1 MRPNL
6 YRGLPAGALFAIMC
20 LFFIPRLANAAPA
33 GSIDL
38 TNLDRT
44 CKPCADFFQFAVGS
58 WIKKNSIPASYPAY
72 SNFQKLADTNRDVL
86 HTILEKASKASNPLG
101 SNVQKI
107 GDYYGSCM
115 DAAGIQAAGLTPLQP
130 EFSETR
136 TIANAA
142 SLATQVARLQR
153 SGVDALFGFGSDP
166 DAKNSAMNIGVLTQG
181 GLGLPD
187 RDYYLN
193 DDQRSKSIRASYVAH
208 VQAMFTLAG
217 DSAAKS
223 AAEANSVMSIE
234 TNLAKNSLTRV
245 ARRDPVATYHKMT
258 FAQLQALA
266 PNFSWSDYMR
276 ASGLTMLADINVSEP
291 AFFKALS
298 EQLSNLPT
306 ADLQTYLRWHVLDAY
321 APTLPSAF
329 VDENFNFHGRV
340 LQGTK
345 ELQPRWRR
353 CVRATDIALGEALGQ
368 VYVAQTF
375 SPAAKARALRMVKN
389 IKEALRED
397 FSTLSWMTPQ
407 TRNRAVAKLDAFI
420 LKIGYPDKWRDY
432 SALTIS
438 RDSYAANVR
447 RASEFESARDI
458 GKIGHAVDRT
468 EWGMSTPTVNAYYN
482 PSINEIVFPAGI
494 LRPPFF
500 DPKADDAVNYG
511 GIGAVVG
518 HESTHG
524 FDDEGR
530 QYDLKGNLIDWWTLQ
545 DSAAF
550 NARASCIV
558 KQYDALTPLEGV
570 HENGKLVQGEAI
582 ADLGGL
588 TIAYKAFQKSMR
600 GKPRRLIDGFTPE
613 QRFFLS
619 WAQVWASN
627 ERPEYVRLLAQ
638 TDVHAYDKF
647 RVNATVANMPG
658 FAKAWFCPLNAAMV
672 RPPQQ
677 RCQIW

>member
-1 MRPNL
+1 MRRNL
-6 YRGLPAGALFAIMC
+6 SRSLRTGAVFAI
-20 LFFIPRLANAAPA
+20 LYLLFIPRSGNAGPA
-33 GSIDL
+33 GSIDV

-44 CKPCADFFQFAVGS
+44 CKPCADFYQFAVGN

-72 SNFQKLADTNRDVL
+72 SNFQKLADANRDVL
-86 HTILEKASKASNPLG
+86 HAILESASKTASPQG
-101 SNVQKI
+101 SNIQKI

-115 DAAGIQAAGLTPLQP
+115 DAAAIETAGLTPLQP
-130 EFSETR
+130 EFSE
-136 TIANAA
+136 IATVVDAA

-153 SGVDALFGFGSDP
+153 SGVNVLFGFGSDP
-166 DAKNSAMNIGVLTQG
+166 DAKNSTMNVAVLMQG

-193 DDQRSKSIRASYVAH
+193 DDQRSQAIRAAYVAH
-208 VQAMFTLAG
+208 VQAMFALAG
-217 DSAAKS
+217 DNTAKS

-234 TNLAKNSLTRV
+234 TELAKNALTRV

-266 PNFSWSDYMR
+266 PNFSWSDYVR
-276 ASGLTMLADINVSEP
+276 ASGLIKLADINVSEP

-298 EQLSNLPT
+298 AQLTNLPP

-329 VDENFNFHGRV
+329 VNENFNFHGRV

-368 VYVAQTF
+368 VYVSRAF

-389 IKEALRED
+389 IKKTLRED

-447 RASEFESARDI
+447 RASEFETARDM

-482 PSINEIVFPAGI
+482 PNINEIVFPAGI

-530 QYDLKGNLIDWWTLQ
+530 QYDLKGNLVDWWTPQ

-550 NARASCIV
+550 NARATCIV
-558 KQYDALTPLEGV
+558 KQYDALTPLQGV
-570 HENGKLVQGEAI
+570 HENGKLIQGEAI

-588 TIAYKAFQKSMR
+588 TIAYKAFERSMR

-647 RVNATVANMPG
+647 RVNATVANMSG

-672 RPPQQ
+672 RPTQQ

>member
-1 MRPNL
+1 MRRNVSRSL
-6 YRGLPAGALFAIMC
+6 RVVSFLAILCLLFV
-20 LFFIPRLANAAPA
+20 PRLGNAAPA

-44 CKPCADFFQFAVGS
+44 CKPCTDFYQFAVGS

-72 SNFQKLADTNRDVL
+72 SNFQKLSDSNRDVL
-86 HTILEKASKASNPLG
+86 RSILDDASKTDNPQG
-101 SNVQKI
+101 SNLQKI

-115 DAAGIQAAGLTPLQP
+115 NVTAIETAGLTPLQP
-130 EFSETR
+130 ELTEIG
-136 TIANAA
+136 TIADAA
-142 SLATQVARLQR
+142 SLARQIAHLQR
-153 SGVDALFGFGSDP
+153 SGVNALFGFGSDP
-166 DAKNSAMNIGVLTQG
+166 DARNSTMNIAVLTQG

-193 DDQRSKSIRASYVAH
+193 DDQRSKAIRAAYVTH
-208 VQAMFTLAG
+208 VQKMFALAG
-217 DSAAKS
+217 EDTAKS
-223 AAEANSVMSIE
+223 TGEANSVMSIE
-234 TNLAKNSLTRV
+234 TELAKHALTRV
-245 ARRDPVATYHKMT
+245 ARRDPVATYHKMS

-266 PNFSWSDYMR
+266 PNFSWSDYVR
-276 ASGLTMLADINVSEP
+276 VAGLSALSTINVSEP
-291 AFFKALS
+291 IFFKALS
-298 EQLSNLPT
+298 AQLSALPP
-306 ADLQTYLRWHVLDAY
+306 AELQAYLRWHVLDAY

-329 VDENFNFHGRV
+329 VDENFNFQGRT

-368 VYVAQTF
+368 VYVTRTF
-375 SPAAKARALRMVKN
+375 SPSAKSRALRMVKN
-389 IKEALRED
+389 IKETLRED
-397 FSTLSWMTPQ
+397 FSKLSWMTPQ
-407 TRNRAVAKLDAFI
+407 TRKRSVAKLDTFI

-432 SALTIS
+432 AALNIS

-458 GKIGHAVDRT
+458 GKIGHTVDRT

-500 DPKADDAVNYG
+500 DPAADDAVNYG

-530 QYDLKGNLIDWWTLQ
+530 QYDLKGNLVDWWTPQ

-588 TIAYKAFQKSMR
+588 TIAYKAFEKSMK
-600 GKPRRLIDGFTPE
+600 GKPRPVIDGFTPE

-647 RVNATVANMPG
+647 RVNATVANMAS
-658 FAKAWFCPLNAAMV
+658 FTKAWFCPLNAAMV